1 MSATA
6 PSLAPVTAPSPH
18 ATPARFAAAGAL
30 RRLGHAVV
38 GHQVDDPL
46 LDEVTRTIEEVTA
59 RIESGPPRSR
69 PSDDMKRRLFD
80 SPPADGEGMD
90 HFPDCVVSG
99 KANPMGVAIE
109 VHRAGDVAVA
119 RVALGAAFEGAPGR
133 AHGGIVAAVFD
144 DTMGFVL
151 SMHRTAAFTGRLTVS
166 YRAPTPVGETIEFR
180 AWLREVDGRKLWI
193 DGSAHHGDLLVAEA
207 EGLFISIPPERF
219 ALAPDA
225 ERA

>member
-1 MSATA
+1 MSAAA
-6 PSLAPVTAPSPH
+6 PSLARVTTSTPH

-38 GHQVDDPL
+38 GHQVDDRL
-46 LDEVTRTIEEVTA
+46 LGELARTIEELTA
-59 RIESGPPRSR
+59 RVESGPPRSR
-69 PSDDMKRRLFD
+69 PIDDMKRRLFD
-80 SPPADGEGMD
+80 SPPADGAGMD

-151 SMHRTAAFTGRLTVS
+151 SMHGTAAFTGRLTVS

-193 DGSAHHGDLLVAEA
+193 DGSAHHGDVLVAEA

-219 ALAPDA
+219 AVARDA
-225 ERA
+225 EGA